1 MKATMAKIDVR
12 KGCIDIHV
20 PMDVLHNPEALPLTL
35 RNIVVGLSRF
45 VPLGD
50 RKTFVEFM
58 RVVGKLDAAFE
69 FLHLD
74 D

>member
-1 MKATMAKIDVR
+1 MEATTAKIDVR
-12 KGCIDIHV
+12 KGYIDIHV
-20 PMDVLHNPEALPLTL
+20 SLDVLHIPEALPLTL
-35 RNIVVGLSRF
+35 RNIVVELSRF

-58 RVVGKLDAAFE
+58 TVVGKLDAAFKS
-69 FLHLD
+69 LHD